1 MPTTYRHFRC
11 PDELWKPVAAIAA
24 EVSPDRGVSGL
35 IIDFFQALVAGTREP
50 FPHVKSEADGVDEIN
65 PEVWKLIAA
74 AIAPAVTHD
83 VHMAVKRALKKME
96 NPLPRRAVAKT
107 SGARVPEVLID
118 RRPPA
123 PRKLLK
129 EAGPPRDPS
138 ECKHEEFRHRKM
150 RFGTWCSCGAHLVD
164 GTWRLP
170 AKEAAK

>member
-74 AIAPAVTHD
+74 AIAPAVTHE

-96 NPLPRRAVAKT
+96 NLGLSVICHAVME
-107 SGARVPEVLID
+107 GDEVAAYQTVMAGTQVTAEADADLIAH
-118 RRPPA
+118 A
-123 PRKLLK
+123 PTDLALLL
-129 EAGPPRDPS
+129 
-138 ECKHEEFRHRKM
+138 
-150 RFGTWCSCGAHLVD
+150 TVVD
-164 GTWRLP
+164 
-170 AKEAAK
+170 AAKVLADLASVAYAPFEDALEALEASI